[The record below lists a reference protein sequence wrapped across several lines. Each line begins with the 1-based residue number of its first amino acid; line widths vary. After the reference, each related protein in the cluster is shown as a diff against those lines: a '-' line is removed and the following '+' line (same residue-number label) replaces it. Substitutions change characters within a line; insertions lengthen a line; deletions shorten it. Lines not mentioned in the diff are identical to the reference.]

1 MILSLLLNKK
11 TNTNESKTQQPFFNK
26 KLSHDILDHFLE
38 FFFYWEFPKK
48 SSMSWKLL
56 FVKIIVVAIKNTN
69 IESTFELKLY

>member
-38 FFFYWEFPKK
+38 FFLLLRISKK
-48 SSMSWKLL
+48 
-56 FVKIIVVAIKNTN
+56 KIKYVMKI
-69 IESTFELKLY
+69 TFC